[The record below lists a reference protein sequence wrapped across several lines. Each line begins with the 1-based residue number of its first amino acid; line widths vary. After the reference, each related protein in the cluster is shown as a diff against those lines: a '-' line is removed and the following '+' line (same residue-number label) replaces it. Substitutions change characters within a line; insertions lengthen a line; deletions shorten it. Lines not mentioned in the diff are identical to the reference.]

1 VHDLENSLIFVEQTM
16 MKNSFGCAFAG
27 KDARFLMAMGMF
39 VLLCCESRIVAQTGP
54 SELTKPQTI
63 AGVEVVGPDAPIRPG
78 VALSDRVTEASQ
90 CTFSACNPPMQ
101 PQVATGRCLPCIRG
115 VDCADNCGSHQTW
128 RDLHPM
134 EFQPLGHGEFLGP
147 VRLPNTVDYRVRVGD
162 RIQFIF
168 ARDRERPVET
178 YTLLVGDELQ
188 ITSLSNPDL
197 KMGDLVQGRGISI
210 QPDGFLH
217 LNGIGRIRAAG
228 LSIAQLRRNLE
239 LAYRELYN
247 EPAIDVIPIKTN
259 TQQDD
264 ILESI
269 DARQGVSGGRTLTE
283 TVHQDG
289 TIRLIPIGAVCVQ
302 GLTVDELK
310 REINLRY
317 RQLVPGLHIE
327 PIIEQEAPHF
337 IFVYGEVGQ
346 PDRYQLLGPTSVTQA
361 LAMARG
367 INIKG
372 NAREVVIFRRAED
385 WRLLATR
392 LDLKGMHLGKV
403 PTPADEIWLRDNDLI
418 IVPKTPIGRFNEFVE
433 QVFRQGIYGIF
444 PFSQVGTGLNV
455 IGFPVGN

>member
-1 VHDLENSLIFVEQTM
+1 MRSPFCLPATNRWPTGLHRVASLVLLFSYSQ
-16 MKNSFGCAFAG
+16 FAFAQ
-27 KDARFLMAMGMF
+27 DMSLRDVPNSAT
-39 VLLCCESRIVAQTGP
+39 V
-54 SELTKPQTI
+54 
-63 AGVEVVGPDAPIRPG
+63 GVEIVGPESPIRPVSTETADLTG
-78 VALSDRVTEASQ
+78 VDGYRFT
-90 CTFSACNPPMQ
+90 ACNPPMQ
-101 PQVATGRCLPCIRG
+101 PQVALGRCQACVLGI
-115 VDCADNCGSHQTW
+115 DCADNCGSHQSW
-128 RDLHPM
+128 RDLHRSN
-134 EFQPLGHGEFLGP
+134 FQPLGHGEFLGP
-147 VRLPNTVDYRVRVGD
+147 VRLPNTIDYRVRVGD

-168 ARDRERPVET
+168 ARNRERPVDT
-178 YTLLVGDELQ
+178 YILLVGDELQ

-197 KMGDLVQGRGISI
+197 KIGDLVLGRGIAI

-217 LNGIGRIRAAG
+217 LSGIGRIRAAG

-239 LAYRELYN
+239 VAYKELFQ

-269 DARQGVSGGRTLTE
+269 DARQGVSGGRVLTE
-283 TVHQDG
+283 TVNQDG
-289 TIRLIPIGAVCVQ
+289 TIRLIPIGAVSVQ
-302 GLTVDELK
+302 GLTVDEVK

-337 IFVYGEVGQ
+337 VFVYGEVGQ
-346 PDRYQLLGPTSVTQA
+346 PDRYQLQGPTSVTQA

-385 WRLLATR
+385 WRMLATR

-418 IVPKTPIGRFNEFVE
+418 IVPKTPIARFNEFVD
-433 QVFRQGIYGIF
+433 QVFRQGAYGIF
-444 PFSQVGTGLNV
+444 PFAQVGTGFNAV
-455 IGFPVGN
+455 GFPVGQ

>member
-1 VHDLENSLIFVEQTM
+1 MNRYSILPGATPIFTQALPWFGWLLLLVCASEVLAQSGGSEKM
-16 MKNSFGCAFAG
+16 MVQK
-27 KDARFLMAMGMF
+27 
-39 VLLCCESRIVAQTGP
+39 
-54 SELTKPQTI
+54 I
-63 AGVEVVGPDAPIRPG
+63 AGVEIVGPEAPIRPG
-78 VALSDRVTEASQ
+78 DFLPDDAFRLKQ
-90 CTFSACNPPMQ
+90 CNFSACNPPAQ
-101 PQVATGRCLPCIRG
+101 PQVATGRCQPCVLG

-134 EFQPLGHGEFLGP
+134 AFQPLGHGEFLGP
-147 VRLPNTVDYRVRVGD
+147 IRLPNTVDYRVRIGD

-168 ARDRERPVET
+168 ARNRERPIDN

-197 KMGDLVQGRGISI
+197 KIGDLVQGRGIAI

-217 LNGIGRIRAAG
+217 LNGIGRVRAAG
-228 LSIAQLRRNLE
+228 LSISQLRRNLE
-239 LAYRELYN
+239 IAYRELFN
-247 EPAIDVIPIKTN
+247 EPAIDVLPVKTN

-269 DARQGVSGGRTLTE
+269 DARQGISGGRTLTE

-302 GLTVDELK
+302 GLTVDEVK

-337 IFVYGEVGQ
+337 VFVYGEVGQ

-367 INIKG
+367 INVKG

-385 WRLLATR
+385 WRMLATR

-403 PTPADEIWLRDNDLI
+403 PTPADEIWLRDNDLVV
-418 IVPKTPIGRFNEFVE
+418 VPKTPIGRFNEFVD

-455 IGFPVGN
+455 VGFPVGN

>member
-1 VHDLENSLIFVEQTM
+1 MASRGPVHQPLQ
-16 MKNSFGCAFAG
+16 
-27 KDARFLMAMGMF
+27 
-39 VLLCCESRIVAQTGP
+39 LLRLQST
-54 SELTKPQTI
+54 
-63 AGVEVVGPDAPIRPG
+63 
-78 VALSDRVTEASQ
+78 
-90 CTFSACNPPMQ
+90 
-101 PQVATGRCLPCIRG
+101 
-115 VDCADNCGSHQTW
+115 HQTW
-128 RDLHPM
+128 RDLHPAN
-134 EFQPLGHGEFLGP
+134 FQPLGHGEFLGP
-147 VRLPNTVDYRVRVGD
+147 VRLTNTLDYRVRVGD

-168 ARDRERPVET
+168 ARNRERPVDT
-178 YTLLVGDELQ
+178 YILLVGDELQ
-188 ITSLSNPDL
+188 IASLSNPDL
-197 KMGDLVQGRGISI
+197 KIGDLVLGRGVAI

-239 LAYRELYN
+239 IAYKDLYQ

-269 DARQGVSGGRTLTE
+269 DARQGVSGGRVLTE

-302 GLTVDELK
+302 GLSVDEMK

-337 IFVYGEVGQ
+337 VFVFGEVGQ

-367 INIKG
+367 INIGG
-372 NAREVVIFRRAED
+372 NAREVVVFRRAED
-385 WRLLATR
+385 WRVLATR
-392 LDLKGMHLGKV
+392 LDLKGMHLVKV

-418 IVPKTPIGRFNEFVE
+418 IVPKTPIRRFNEFVD
-433 QVFRQGIYGIF
+433 QVFRQGAYGVF
-444 PFSQVGTGLNV
+444 PFAQLGTGFNAVGFQVGR
-455 IGFPVGN
+455 

>member
-1 VHDLENSLIFVEQTM
+1 MAQQERDLAEVNWEVS
-16 MKNSFGCAFAG
+16 
-27 KDARFLMAMGMF
+27 
-39 VLLCCESRIVAQTGP
+39 P
-54 SELTKPQTI
+54 SASQPTRI
-63 AGVEVVGPDAPIRPG
+63 AGVEIVGPDEPLRPIHVSPSKEPI
-78 VALSDRVTEASQ
+78 VSQ
-90 CTFSACNPPMQ
+90 CNFSACHPPMQ
-101 PQVATGRCLPCIRG
+101 PQVTLGRCQTCVLG

-128 RDLHPM
+128 RDLHPTN
-134 EFQPLGHGEFLGP
+134 FQPLGHGEFLGP
-147 VRLPNTVDYRVRVGD
+147 IRLPNTVDYRVRVGD

-168 ARDRERPVET
+168 ARNRERPVDT
-178 YTLLVGDELQ
+178 YILLVGDELQ
-188 ITSLSNPDL
+188 IASLSNPDL
-197 KMGDLVQGRGISI
+197 KIGDLIQGRGVAI

-239 LAYRELYN
+239 IAYKELYQ

-269 DARQGVSGGRTLTE
+269 DARQGVSGGRVLTE

-302 GLTVDELK
+302 GLTVDEMK

-337 IFVYGEVGQ
+337 VFVFGEVGQ

-367 INIKG
+367 INVGG
-372 NAREVVIFRRAED
+372 NAREVVVFRRAED
-385 WRLLATR
+385 WRMIATR

-418 IVPKTPIGRFNEFVE
+418 IVPKTPIRRFNEFVD
-433 QVFRQGIYGIF
+433 QVFRQGAYGIF
-444 PFSQVGTGLNV
+444 PFAQVGSGFNV
-455 IGFPVGN
+455 IGFQFGN